1 MLRLPSYWCA
11 YELILSVWQ
20 VLGEDS
26 PIVKRLERDH
36 AGNISALSVE
46 MEETEVF
53 HLTESLDALKKK
65 LEEAMNSL

>member
-1 MLRLPSYWCA
+1 MLGLPSYLYV
-11 YELILSVWQ
+11 YEFILLVWQ

-46 MEETEVF
+46 MEDTEVF
-53 HLTESLDALKKK
+53 HLIESLDALRKK
-65 LEEAMNSL
+65 LEETMNTL